1 MKKDFTTFPKWGEA
15 VKAVVVAKEEGLME
29 QAVIDFCDGKMAN
42 YKKPKSVDFVEEIL
56 RNPSGKIL
64 KNDLRE
70 RYQERE

>member
-1 MKKDFTTFPKWGEA
+1 M
-15 VKAVVVAKEEGLME
+15 AKEEGLME